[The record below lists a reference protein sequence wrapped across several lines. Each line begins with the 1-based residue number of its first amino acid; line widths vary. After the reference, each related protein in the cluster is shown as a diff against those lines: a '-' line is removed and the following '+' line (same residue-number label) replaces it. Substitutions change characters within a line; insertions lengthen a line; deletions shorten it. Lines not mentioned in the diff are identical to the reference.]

1 MVQKITSIMV
11 GKAWGLKWAGQLVV
25 AEAYSSDFWVG
36 RDLKWIWVIIY
47 LKVIIYVHSCQIPK
61 ATHIANLPKQCHELG
76 TKCLNM
82 CSYAGQFTFKP

>member
-36 RDLKWIWVIIY
+36 RDKEVKSLDLKWIWVIIY
-47 LKVIIYVHSCQIPK
+47 LSFYIWS
-61 ATHIANLPKQCHELG
+61 
-76 TKCLNM
+76 
-82 CSYAGQFTFKP
+82 